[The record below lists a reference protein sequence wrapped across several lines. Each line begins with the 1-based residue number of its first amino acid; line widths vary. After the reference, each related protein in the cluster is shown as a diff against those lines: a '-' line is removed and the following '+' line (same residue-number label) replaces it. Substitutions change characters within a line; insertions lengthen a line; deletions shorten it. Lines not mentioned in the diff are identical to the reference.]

1 MLKQLLNFGMKSV
14 TTAVKTGADLQY
26 KKLET
31 KYRLINLGLVLG
43 VTALRLTS
51 KVAIAGTK
59 AVYRGTKAVG
69 SVLSSSPKQGS
80 NKRNRRNSFDFGHD
94 STHEDRPKKK
104 PNQTLN
110 GGEWREDVDPATAYD
125 FHSPS
130 YKENEKPRQQEKMD
144 EREKLSEIDPKKA
157 EVLAKLQEE
166 GIIGKP
172 KESLLEGIY
181 DGDKWFKQ
189 AFQSMMFP
197 KGVTSVWDELS
208 YTLKVTFPAGTPV
221 TLLAKEE
228 GIYYPN
234 HDPLFIFGQGG
245 KEGDMTVALTRFLQS
260 VPQEHAEVFV
270 GLMHEYKRLM
280 VGTKQEETGAETL
293 V

>member
-1 MLKQLLNFGMKSV
+1 MKSV

-26 KKLET
+26 KKIET

-43 VTALRLTS
+43 ITALRLTS

-69 SVLSSSPKQGS
+69 SVLSSSPKQG
-80 NKRNRRNSFDFGHD
+80 KKRNSFDFGHG
-94 STHEDRPKKK
+94 STHEDSPKKK
-104 PNQTLN
+104 PKATL
-110 GGEWREDVDPATAYD
+110 GDGEWREDIDPATAYD

-130 YKENEKPRQQEKMD
+130 YKENEKPRQQEKLD

-181 DGDKWFKQ
+181 DGDKRFKT
-189 AFQSMMFP
+189 AFQSMTFP
-197 KGVTSVWDELS
+197 KGITSMWDELS
-208 YTLKVTFPAGTPV
+208 YTLKVTFSAGTPV

-234 HDPLFIFGQGG
+234 HAPLFIFGQGG
-245 KEGDMTVALTRFLQS
+245 RDGDMTIALTRFLQS
-260 VPQEHAEVFV
+260 VPQEHAEVFI
-270 GLMHEYKRLM
+270 GLMYEYKRLM
-280 VGTKQEETGAETL
+280 VGTKQEETGSETL